1 MKKIAKNI
9 LKIAFS
15 AFALS
20 AAPSFAFDWPQ
31 NEIMSDSFYSYFGQ
45 LRGGTISTSLVFSE
59 SREVKAADS
68 GRVLA
73 VIKEHDDDDLFNSTL
88 GNAVIIAHKDNLATV
103 YANLDDENEENLF
116 KMKDI
121 ESGTKLGNTSN
132 SGWQT
137 GEACLE
143 FQVLDTKD
151 GNYMN
156 PRILMPRIGNELEL
170 TLRNLSALNRK
181 GEEFDFG
188 ATKILQS
195 GTYLLYRERQET
207 AMPYKTAVFINGAA
221 ADSISY
227 DTLAS
232 KNGKICVS
240 GKRTYSVE
248 SVYPDEKKQL
258 LGEIMIPKGKNT
270 VTAMVQDILG
280 KERQITYTIEAR

>member
-1 MKKIAKNI
+1 MKKNARNI
-9 LKIAFS
+9 LKIAFLG
-15 AFALS
+15 FVFPAL
-20 AAPSFAFDWPQ
+20 PTFAFDWPQ

-59 SREVKAADS
+59 SNEIKAADS

-73 VIKEHDDDDLFNSTL
+73 VITEHDEDDLFNSTL

-103 YANLDDENEENLF
+103 YANLDNENEENLL

-143 FQVLDTKD
+143 FQVLDTKN
-151 GNYMN
+151 GNYVN

-170 TLRNLSALNRK
+170 TLRNLSAVNKK

-188 ATKILQS
+188 ITKILQS
-195 GTYLLYRERQET
+195 GTYFLYRERQEN

-227 DTLAS
+227 DTLSS

-248 SVYPDEKKQL
+248 SVYPDENKQL

-270 VTAMVQDILG
+270 ITAVVQDILG
-280 KERQITYTIEAR
+280 KERQISYTIEAR